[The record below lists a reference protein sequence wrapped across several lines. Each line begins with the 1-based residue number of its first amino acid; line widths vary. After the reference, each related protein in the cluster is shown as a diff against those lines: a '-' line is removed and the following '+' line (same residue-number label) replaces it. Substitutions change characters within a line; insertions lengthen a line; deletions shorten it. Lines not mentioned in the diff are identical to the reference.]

1 MKKLDFKKILKE
13 FGLPK
18 LLLILGCGLV
28 ILLLSVPG
36 LFSSSDTSS
45 SLTKTQ
51 STNKTVDSEKYS
63 STEEYV
69 CTQENRLKQILMRV
83 KNIGKVEV
91 MITVKSSK
99 ELVPLKDETSDRQT
113 TTEQDSAGGNRNST
127 SDSSQEETVLSQA
140 NQGENTPYIVKQI
153 EPEIEGVLVIA
164 QGGESDRVKSE
175 IVDAVMVLFNVPAH
189 KIKVM
194 KMN

>member
-1 MKKLDFKKILKE
+1 MKKIDFKKILKE

-18 LLLILGCGLV
+18 LLVILGCGLA

-36 LFSSSDTSS
+36 LFSSGNKSS
-45 SLTKTQ
+45 TG
-51 STNKTVDSEKYS
+51 STENTVKASNSEKYS

-69 CTQENRLKQILMRV
+69 CTQENRLKQILMQV

-99 ELVPLKDETSDRQT
+99 ELVPLKDETSDKQT
-113 TTEQDSAGGNRNST
+113 TAEQDSAGGNRNST
-127 SDSSQEETVLSQA
+127 SDSSSEETVLSQA
-140 NQGENTPYIVKQI
+140 SQGENSPYIVKQI

-164 QGGESDRVKSE
+164 QGGDSDRVKSE
-175 IVDAVMVLFNVPAH
+175 IVDAVKVLFNVPAH

>member
-1 MKKLDFKKILKE
+1 MKKIDFKKILKE

-18 LLLILGCGLV
+18 LLIILGCGLA
-28 ILLLSVPG
+28 ILLLSVPD
-36 LFSSSDTSS
+36 LFSSDKDNISS
-45 SLTKTQ
+45 SAISNEKA
-51 STNKTVDSEKYS
+51 SNNEKYS

-69 CTQENRLKQILMRV
+69 CTQENRLKQILMQV

-99 ELVPLKDETSDRQT
+99 ELVPLKDQTSDSQT
-113 TTEQDSAGGNRNST
+113 TTEKDSAGGNRSST

-140 NQGENTPYIVKQI
+140 NQGENAPYIVKQI
-153 EPEIEGVLVIA
+153 EPEIEGVVVIA
-164 QGGESDRVKSE
+164 QGGDSDRVKSE
-175 IVDAVMVLFNVPAH
+175 IVDAIMVLFNVPAH

-194 KMN
+194 RMN

>member
-1 MKKLDFKKILKE
+1 MKKIDFKKILKQV
-13 FGLPK
+13 GLPK

-36 LFSSSDTSS
+36 LFTPD
-45 SLTKTQ
+45 
-51 STNKTVDSEKYS
+51 STTEKGNSEDLVSTENNEKYS

-69 CTQENRLKQILMRV
+69 CTQENRLKQILMQV
-83 KNIGKVEV
+83 NNIGKVEV

-99 ELVPLKDETSDRQT
+99 ELVPLKDETSDKQT
-113 TTEQDSAGGNRNST
+113 TTEQDSAGGSRNST
-127 SDSSQEETVLSQA
+127 SDSSQEETVLSQS
-140 NQGENTPYIVKQI
+140 NQGKNTPYIVKQI

-164 QGGESDRVKSE
+164 QGGESGQVKSE

>member
-1 MKKLDFKKILKE
+1 MKKIDFKKILKE

-18 LLLILGCGLV
+18 LLIILGCGLA

-36 LFSSSDTSS
+36 LFSSDKDKTSS
-45 SLTKTQ
+45 PAISNEKT
-51 STNKTVDSEKYS
+51 SNTEKYS

-69 CTQENRLKQILMRV
+69 CTQENRLKQILMQV

-99 ELVPLKDETSDRQT
+99 ELVPLKDQTSDSQT
-113 TTEQDSAGGNRNST
+113 TTEQDSAGGNRSST

-140 NQGENTPYIVKQI
+140 NQGENAPYIVKQI
-153 EPEIEGVLVIA
+153 EPEIEGVVVIA
-164 QGGESDRVKSE
+164 QGGDSDRVKSE
-175 IVDAVMVLFNVPAH
+175 IVDAIMVLFNVPAH

-194 KMN
+194 RMN

>member
-1 MKKLDFKKILKE
+1 MKKIDFKKILKE

-18 LLLILGCGLV
+18 LLVILGCGLA
-28 ILLLSVPG
+28 ILLLSIPG
-36 LFSSSDTSS
+36 LFSSGSDSPS
-45 SLTKTQ
+45 KIIE
-51 STNKTVDSEKYS
+51 NKDKVVNDEKYS

-69 CTQENRLKQILMRV
+69 CTQENRLKQILMQV

-113 TTEQDSAGGNRNST
+113 TTEQDSAGGSRNST
-127 SDSSQEETVLSQA
+127 SDSNQEETVLSQA
-140 NQGENTPYIVKQI
+140 SQGENAPYIVKQI
-153 EPEIEGVLVIA
+153 EPEIEGVLIIA
-164 QGGESDRVKSE
+164 QGGDNSRVTSE

>member
-1 MKKLDFKKILKE
+1 MKKFDFKKILKE

-18 LLLILGCGLV
+18 LLIILGCGLA

-36 LFSSSDTSS
+36 LFSSDSS
-45 SLTKTQ
+45 SKENSTQ
-51 STNKTVDSEKYS
+51 TNEKKQDNEKYS

-69 CTQENRLKQILMRV
+69 CTQENKLKQILMQVR
-83 KNIGKVEV
+83 NIGKVEV

>member
-1 MKKLDFKKILKE
+1 MKKVDFKKVLKQV
-13 FGLPK
+13 GLPK
-18 LLLILGCGLV
+18 LLLILGCGLA

-36 LFSSSDTSS
+36 LFTSE
-45 SLTKTQ
+45 
-51 STNKTVDSEKYS
+51 STRESENSKNLVNTENYEKYS

-69 CTQENRLKQILMRV
+69 CTQENRLKQILMQV
-83 KNIGKVEV
+83 NNIGKVEV

-99 ELVPLKDETSDRQT
+99 ELVPLKDETSDKQT
-113 TTEQDSAGGNRNST
+113 TTEQDSAGGSRNST
-127 SDSSQEETVLSQA
+127 SDSSREETVLSQS
-140 NQGENTPYIVKQI
+140 NQGKNTPYIVKQI

-164 QGGESDRVKSE
+164 QGGENSQVKSE

>member
-1 MKKLDFKKILKE
+1 MKKIDFKKILKE
-13 FGLPK
+13 FGLPR
-18 LLLILGCGLV
+18 LLIILGCGLA

-36 LFSSSDTSS
+36 LFSSDSS
-45 SLTKTQ
+45 SKVNSIQ
-51 STNKTVDSEKYS
+51 TNEKSQDIEKYS

-69 CTQENRLKQILMRV
+69 CTQENRLKQILMQVR
-83 KNIGKVEV
+83 NIGKVEV

-140 NQGENTPYIVKQI
+140 NQGENAPYIVKQI

-164 QGGESDRVKSE
+164 QGGESERVKSE
-175 IVDAVMVLFNVPAH
+175 IVDAIMVLFNVPAH

>member
-1 MKKLDFKKILKE
+1 MKKIDFKKILKE
-13 FGLPK
+13 FGLPR
-18 LLLILGCGLV
+18 LLIILGCGLA

-36 LFSSSDTSS
+36 LFSSDSS
-45 SLTKTQ
+45 SKVNSIQ
-51 STNKTVDSEKYS
+51 TNEKSQDIEKYS

-140 NQGENTPYIVKQI
+140 NQGENAPYIVKQI

-164 QGGESDRVKSE
+164 QGGESERVKSE
-175 IVDAVMVLFNVPAH
+175 IVDAIMVLFNVPAH

>member
-13 FGLPK
+13 FGLPR
-18 LLLILGCGLV
+18 LLIILGCGLA

-36 LFSSSDTSS
+36 LFSSDSS
-45 SLTKTQ
+45 SKVNSIQ
-51 STNKTVDSEKYS
+51 TNEKSQDIQKYS

-69 CTQENRLKQILMRV
+69 CTQENRLKQILMQVR
-83 KNIGKVEV
+83 NLGKVEV

-140 NQGENTPYIVKQI
+140 NQGDNTPYIVKQI

>member
-1 MKKLDFKKILKE
+1 MKKIDYKKILKE

-18 LLLILGCGLV
+18 LLIILVCGV
-28 ILLLSVPG
+28 AILLLSIPG
-36 LFSSSDTSS
+36 IFSSKADESGNAGVVTASDT
-45 SLTKTQ
+45 
-51 STNKTVDSEKYS
+51 NSEKYS

-69 CTQENRLKQILMRV
+69 CTQENKLKQILMKV

-99 ELVPLKDETSDRQT
+99 EVVPLKDETSDRQT
-113 TTEQDSAGGNRNST
+113 TTEQDSAGGNRNNT
-127 SDSSQEETVLSQA
+127 SDSIKEETVLSQTS
-140 NQGENTPYIVKQI
+140 QGHNVPYVIKQI
-153 EPEIEGVLVIA
+153 EPVIEGVVVIA

>member
-1 MKKLDFKKILKE
+1 MKKIDFKKILKE
-13 FGLPK
+13 FGLPR
-18 LLLILGCGLV
+18 LLIILGCGLA

-36 LFSSSDTSS
+36 LFSSDSS
-45 SLTKTQ
+45 SKVNSIQ
-51 STNKTVDSEKYS
+51 TNEKSQDIQKYS

-69 CTQENRLKQILMRV
+69 CTQENRLKQILMQVR
-83 KNIGKVEV
+83 NLGKVEV

-140 NQGENTPYIVKQI
+140 NQGDNTPYIVKQI